1 MQKEGSLPERHPP
14 EVDERRAFHHIP
26 SLGSFSVRNS
36 AKGVTLKGLANC
48 LDMWLNSKSQTMP
61 VALHQ
66 VLLAAWRSGV
76 SYLSR
81 FLAMAAAQ
89 DAISFNQQ
97 IGVPTCEMLMPN
109 LARHEDQMQGLAGKS
124 SELSRSLLSTR
135 LQFACMWKGRCWF
148 DLTFRLSEFDETA
161 LISCSGL

>member
-1 MQKEGSLPERHPP
+1 M
-14 EVDERRAFHHIP
+14 DERRASHHVP
-26 SLGSFSVRNS
+26 LGSFSVRNS

-48 LDMWLNSKSQTMP
+48 MDMWLISKSQTMP

>member
-1 MQKEGSLPERHPP
+1 MAEL
-14 EVDERRAFHHIP
+14 EVPNYAGRA
-26 SLGSFSVRNS
+26 S
-36 AKGVTLKGLANC
+36 
-48 LDMWLNSKSQTMP
+48 
-61 VALHQ
+61 
-66 VLLAAWRSGV
+66 SGV
-76 SYLSR
+76 ARCMAFRSVVLVA

-124 SELSRSLLSTR
+124 SELSGSLLSTR
-135 LQFACMWKGRCWF
+135 LQFACMWKGRFWF